1 MKTLLHSRWLHLLLL
16 LFWLVVGIG
25 LRFLCLDSKSVW
37 TDEFA
42 TLVFSLGH
50 SFRTIPLDQAIA
62 LDTLL
67 QPLQIDTQ
75 TGVAA
80 VLEHLMQ
87 ESTHPPLYFVL
98 AHWWLQ
104 WFPAQEG
111 LVSIWAARSLPA
123 IFGAVS
129 IPAMFG
135 LGWLAFGSRLV
146 GHLAAAVMAVSP
158 YGIYLAQEARHYTLA
173 VLWVIAS
180 LGCLVVA
187 LRSLRVH
194 KPLPLRVGVSWVGVN
209 ALGMATHYFFVLTLF
224 AEALVLLGFWFSAG
238 RKARPNQSHLPFQ
251 LPALKLWGRI
261 YGVVAGTVAGIVVW
275 LPAWQGVYGNQL
287 TTWIYSGTRSGLGWF
302 DPVLQAL
309 VGWITMLVFLP
320 VQAPSFTLVILS
332 GLGMLLFCAWSAP
345 LIYQGL
351 KQQWQQLQSRL
362 ALQVLGGFVLSAIA
376 LFFVIA
382 YGLGTEINSAF
393 RFSFVYFPAVV
404 ALLAASLAAFWS
416 ESVTLQPEV
425 SPPKPVG
432 NIWQRWQPN
441 GKTVV
446 MIVWLV
452 GLLSGLTVATGL
464 GYQKTHRPDVVVQ
477 HLQQAAQSP
486 PLIAIAH
493 MTHGQTGR
501 LMGLAWELKRQ
512 PITGV
517 LANPLFLLAHQDQNP
532 LSSAIALQQTL
543 SQLPRPLDLWLL
555 NFPNPDETTNLA
567 SLLAGE
573 RCIAD
578 PQHKHRTD
586 GYRYRLY
593 RC

>member
-16 LFWLVVGIG
+16 LFWLVIGLG
-25 LRFLCLDSKSVW
+25 LRFLCLDLKSVW

-50 SFRTIPLDQAIA
+50 SFRTIPLNQAIA

-67 QPLQIDTQ
+67 QPLQLEPQ

-104 WFPAQEG
+104 WFPSQEG

-123 IFGAVS
+123 ILGALS

-146 GHLAAAVMAVSP
+146 GHLAAAAMAVSP

-180 LGCLVVA
+180 LSCLVATV
-187 LRSLRVH
+187 RSLRMH
-194 KPLPLRVGVSWVGVN
+194 KPLPVLIGLGWVAVN
-209 ALGMATHYFFVLTLF
+209 ALGMATHYFFVLTLL
-224 AEALVLLGFWFSAG
+224 AEALVLLGFWLLTAW
-238 RKARPNQSHLPFQ
+238 AYPFKKHEQ
-251 LPALKLWGRI
+251 TSQWPAFKLWGRI
-261 YGVVAGTVAGIVVW
+261 YAVAAGTIAGIVAW

-287 TTWIYSGTRSGLGWF
+287 TDWIYSGSRAGLGWF
-302 DPVLQAL
+302 DPLLQAL

-320 VQAPSFTLVILS
+320 VQAPNPIVVIVS
-332 GLGMLLFCAWSAP
+332 GLGMLLFVVWSVP
-345 LIYQGL
+345 LICRGL
-351 KQQWQQLQSRL
+351 KQQGQQFQSRL

-376 LFFVIA
+376 LFFAIA

-393 RFSFVYFPAVV
+393 RFNFVYFPAVI
-404 ALLAASLAAFWS
+404 ALLGESLAAVWSGSVGSQPRPSTARIVGDFW
-416 ESVTLQPEV
+416 
-425 SPPKPVG
+425 K
-432 NIWQRWQPN
+432 WWQPS
-441 GKTVV
+441 GKMVV
-446 MIVWLV
+446 LVIWLV
-452 GLLSGLTVATGL
+452 GLLSGLTVATGW

-486 PLIAIAH
+486 GLIAIAH
-493 MTHGQTGR
+493 ATHGQTGR

-512 PITGV
+512 QNTGALV
-517 LANPLFLLAHQDQNP
+517 NPLFLLAHQDQNP

-555 NFPNPDETTNLA
+555 NFPNPDETPSLA
-567 SLLAGE
+567 SLLAAE
-573 RCIAD
+573 RCVAD

>member
-1 MKTLLHSRWLHLLLL
+1 M
-16 LFWLVVGIG
+16 GIG
-25 LRFLCLDSKSVW
+25 LRFLCLDLKSVW

-67 QPLQIDTQ
+67 QPLLLEPQS
-75 TGVAA
+75 GVAA

-98 AHWWLQ
+98 AHWWLHL
-104 WFPAQEG
+104 FPSQEG

-123 IFGAVS
+123 ILGAVS

-135 LGWLAFGSRLV
+135 LGWLAFESPLV
-146 GHLAAAVMAVSP
+146 GHLAAAGMAVSP

-180 LGCLVVA
+180 LGCLVVV
-187 LRSLRVH
+187 LRSLRAQ
-194 KPLPLRVGVSWVGVN
+194 KPLSLMVGLSWVGVN
-209 ALGMATHYFFVLTLF
+209 ALGMATHYFFVLTLL
-224 AEALVLLGFWFSAG
+224 AEALVLLGFAVSIGWQAD
-238 RKARPNQSHLPFQ
+238 REKPHQLLQ
-251 LPALKLWGRI
+251 LPRLKLWGRI
-261 YGVVAGTVAGIVVW
+261 YAAAAGTVAGIIVW
-275 LPAWQGVYGNQL
+275 LPAWQGVYSNQL
-287 TTWIYSGTRSGLGWF
+287 TDWIYSGTRSGLSWF

-320 VQAPSFTLVILS
+320 VQALNSTLVIMS
-332 GLGMLLFCAWSAP
+332 GLGMLLFCAWSVP

-351 KQQWQQLQSRL
+351 KQQWQKLQSRL
-362 ALQVLGGFVLSAIA
+362 ALQVLGSFVLSAIA
-376 LFFVIA
+376 LFFGIA
-382 YGLGTEINSAF
+382 YGLETEITSAF
-393 RFSFVYFPAVV
+393 RFSFVYFPTVV
-404 ALLAASLAAFWS
+404 VLLAASLAAFWS
-416 ESVTLQPEV
+416 GSVRLQPKALPLNPADNV
-425 SPPKPVG
+425 WKC
-432 NIWQRWQPN
+432 WQPD

-446 MIVWLV
+446 MIIWLV

-501 LMGLAWELKRQ
+501 LMGLAWELKRR

-517 LANPLFLLAHQDQNP
+517 LAHPLFLLAHQGQNP

-555 NFPNPDETTNLA
+555 NFPNPDETPNLA
-567 SLLAGE
+567 SLLAAE